1 MDGRVATPV
10 WDAAPVR
17 RGLEDRMGRSA
28 WSWPSLEER
37 RSFVVR
43 VAELACGRVR
53 VRAGG
58 FLDLE
63 ELEEVDVSSL
73 EALGASWRK
82 PDPSSGVAELERVE
96 LGEHGA
102 GAMSRVTGRDG
113 GMICW
118 RSASYAIA

>member
-1 MDGRVATPV
+1 MDGRVPTPV

-17 RGLEDRMGRSA
+17 RGLEDRVGRSA
-28 WSWPSLEER
+28 WVWPSLEER

-63 ELEEVDVSSL
+63 ELEEVELSSF
-73 EALGASWRK
+73 EAL
-82 PDPSSGVAELERVE
+82 
-96 LGEHGA
+96 
-102 GAMSRVTGRDG
+102 
-113 GMICW
+113 
-118 RSASYAIA
+118 

>member
-17 RGLEDRMGRSA
+17 RGLEGRMGRSA
-28 WSWPSLEER
+28 WSWPSLEKR

-63 ELEEVDVSSL
+63 ELEEVGLSSF

-82 PDPSSGVAELERVE
+82 PDPESGVAELEMVE

-102 GAMSRVTGRDG
+102 GAMSRVAGRDG

>member
-1 MDGRVATPV
+1 
-10 WDAAPVR
+10 
-17 RGLEDRMGRSA
+17 MGRSA

-63 ELEEVDVSSL
+63 ELEEVELSSF
-73 EALGASWRK
+73 EAL
-82 PDPSSGVAELERVE
+82 
-96 LGEHGA
+96 
-102 GAMSRVTGRDG
+102 
-113 GMICW
+113 
-118 RSASYAIA
+118 